1 MKQVKTF
8 RELQKELNRLY
19 NKLRPKHYDSRWT
32 ENPEIRKQID
42 ELLDKKY
49 MEVKD
54 VKY

>member
-32 ENPEIRKQID
+32 EKPEIRKQING
-42 ELLDKKY
+42 LLDKKY
-49 MEVKD
+49 VEVED
-54 VKY
+54 V